1 MVFEK
6 IVSNKALG
14 AICYMLIA
22 HKYET
27 LDVIK
32 SETDAIFHVTY
43 YSNKTVK

>member
-14 AICYMLIA
+14 AICCMLIV
-22 HKYET
+22 HKYKA

-32 SETDAIFHVTY
+32 SETDSIFYIAY
-43 YSNKTVK
+43 YPNKTF